1 MTNPQKGHNSSDPQ
15 HDESCEGMLSAKLK
29 ELIKRLDINKFSTK
43 VNALS

>member
-1 MTNPQKGHNSSDPQ
+1 MTHPEKGHNSSDPQ